1 MSGYQGHLAGGVVS
15 YAALL
20 LLLKGTQPTV
30 ISLFFWFLCSLAG
43 ALFPDID
50 IKSKGQKYFYW
61 ILLGLIFSCIF
72 TNRLDLVA
80 IISVMSIVPLL
91 VKHRGITHRLWFII
105 LLPLGVWLAV
115 SASYPDVAHVLIL
128 NVLFFIGGA
137 ISHLWLDFGFFRMLR
152 TIIPGQYY

>member
-1 MSGYQGHLAGGVVS
+1 MSGYQGHLVGGVVS

-20 LLLKGTQPTV
+20 LLLKNTQPTV
-30 ISLFFWFLCSLAG
+30 MSLFVWFLCSLAG
-43 ALFPDID
+43 SLFPDID

-61 ILLGLIFSCIF
+61 ILLGLILLCIF
-72 TNRLDLVA
+72 INRLDLVA

-91 VKHRGITHRLWFII
+91 VKHRGITHRLWFIV
-105 LLPLGVWLAV
+105 LLPLSIWLAV
-115 SASYPDVAHVLIL
+115 SASYPDVTDMLIV

-152 TIIPGQYY
+152 TIIPRHYY